1 MSGAMIPYS
10 TQCIDDDDINAVV
23 STLKSDFI
31 TQGAKVDEFE
41 YKIADF
47 VGAKYAVCFNSATSA
62 LNVAYKIVKC
72 DLANRGTIKGDSQ
85 VEFLTTPLTFCAT
98 ANMMVENGI
107 TPKFCA
113 INKMGNIDENN
124 LQISPNVRAIV
135 SVDYAGNSV
144 EVENIAKICK
154 ENNLYFISDSSHSFG
169 GAYNRRKIG
178 AFADMTIFSFHAV
191 KPITTIEGGAITTN
205 SELFYSTAK
214 LLRSHCIVKTELWE
228 SEIISDFVRL
238 DSGDLPI
245 TSSLQGVA
253 QNHSNPR
260 SAASLRES
268 EANKAIQD
276 LDSHNLGANC
286 ANFIGHNFRL
296 SDVAAS
302 LGISQLKKIE
312 SFLATRHQ
320 IAKIYDDAFKNE
332 SKFRTIKIPAHIYST
347 YHLYPILLDSTLVPH
362 KKAIFSA
369 LLEAGLGVQVHY
381 KPIYQFAP
389 YKNHAPI
396 KTADDFYNAEISIPC
411 HQKMSANDADF
422 VISAIRKVLQKF

>member
-1 MSGAMIPYS
+1 MIPYS

-41 YKIADF
+41 HKIADF

-62 LNVAYKIVKC
+62 LNVAYKIVKY
-72 DLANRGTIKGDSQ
+72 DLANRGAIKGDSQ
-85 VEFLTTPLTFCAT
+85 IAFLTTPLTFCAT

-107 TPKFCA
+107 TPKFCD
-113 INKMGNIDENN
+113 IDLLGNIDANN
-124 LQISPNVRAIV
+124 LQISPNIKAIV

-169 GAYNRRKIG
+169 GAYNGRKIG

-205 SELFYSTAK
+205 SEFFYNTAK

-228 SEIISDFVRL
+228 SEIISDFAHL

-245 TSSLQGVA
+245 TSSLRGVA
-253 QNHSNPR
+253 QNHSNP
-260 SAASLRES
+260 SPASSLQES
-268 EANKAIQD
+268 ETNKTIQD
-276 LDSHNLGANC
+276 LHNLGANC

-320 IAKIYDDAFKNE
+320 IAKIYDCAFKNE
-332 SKFRTIKIPAHIYST
+332 SKFHTLKIPAHIYST

-369 LLEAGLGVQVHY
+369 LLDARLGVQVHY
-381 KPIYQFAP
+381 KPIYRFAP
-389 YKNHAPI
+389 YQNHAPI
-396 KTADDFYNAEISIPC
+396 KTADDFYSAEISIPC

>member
-10 TQCIDDDDINAVV
+10 TQCIDDDDICAVV
-23 STLKSDFI
+23 SALKGDFI
-31 TQGAKVDEFE
+31 TQGQKVDEFE
-41 YKIADF
+41 HKIADF

-72 DLANRGTIKGDSQ
+72 DLANRGAIKGDSQ
-85 VEFLTTPLTFCAT
+85 IAFLTTPLTFCAT

-107 TPKFCA
+107 TPKFCD
-113 INKMGNIDENN
+113 IDLLGNIDANN
-124 LQISPNVRAIV
+124 LQISPNIKAIV

-228 SEIISDFVRL
+228 SEIISDFARL
-238 DSGDLPI
+238 DSGDL
-245 TSSLQGVA
+245 
-253 QNHSNPR
+253 
-260 SAASLRES
+260 
-268 EANKAIQD
+268 
-276 LDSHNLGANC
+276 GANHT
-286 ANFIGHNFRL
+286 NLIGHNFRL

-320 IAKIYDDAFKNE
+320 IAKIYDDAFKDE

-347 YHLYPILLDSTLVPH
+347 YHLYPILFDSTLVPH

>member
-205 SELFYSTAK
+205 SELFYNTAK

-228 SEIISDFVRL
+228 SEIISDFARL

-245 TSSLQGVA
+245 TSSLRGVA
-253 QNHSNPR
+253 NAEAIYKKSDSQD
-260 SAASLRES
+260 LRETS
-268 EANKAIQD
+268 ANQ
-276 LDSHNLGANC
+276 

-320 IAKIYDDAFKNE
+320 IAKIYDDAFKDE

>member
-10 TQCIDDDDINAVV
+10 TQCIDDDDINAVIK
-23 STLKSDFI
+23 TLKGEFI
-31 TQGAKVDEFE
+31 TQGVKVDEFE
-41 YKIADF
+41 RKIADF

-72 DLANRGTIKGDSQ
+72 DLSNRGAIKGDSQ

-205 SELFYSTAK
+205 SELFYNTAK

-228 SEIISDFVRL
+228 SEIISDFVCL
-238 DSGDLPI
+238 DLDDLPI
-245 TSSLQGVA
+245 TSSLRGVA
-253 QNHSNPR
+253 NAEAIYKKSDSQD
-260 SAASLRES
+260 LRETS
-268 EANKAIQD
+268 
-276 LDSHNLGANC
+276 ANC

-320 IAKIYDDAFKNE
+320 IAKIYDDAFKDE

-422 VISAIRKVLQKF
+422 VISTIRKVLQKF

>member
-1 MSGAMIPYS
+1 MIPYS
-10 TQCIDDDDINAVV
+10 TQCIDDDDICAVV
-23 STLKSDFI
+23 SALKGDFI
-31 TQGAKVDEFE
+31 TQGQKVDEFE
-41 YKIADF
+41 HKIADF

-72 DLANRGTIKGDSQ
+72 DLANRGAIKGDSQ
-85 VEFLTTPLTFCAT
+85 IAFLTTPLTFCAT

-107 TPKFCA
+107 TPKFCD
-113 INKMGNIDENN
+113 IDLLGNIDANN
-124 LQISPNVRAIV
+124 LQISPNIKAIV

-169 GAYNRRKIG
+169 GAYNGRKIG

-205 SELFYSTAK
+205 SELFYNAAK

-228 SEIISDFVRL
+228 SEIISDFAHL
-238 DSGDLPI
+238 DSGDL
-245 TSSLQGVA
+245 
-253 QNHSNPR
+253 
-260 SAASLRES
+260 
-268 EANKAIQD
+268 
-276 LDSHNLGANC
+276 GANHT
-286 ANFIGHNFRL
+286 NLIGHNFRL

-347 YHLYPILLDSTLVPH
+347 YHLYPILLDSALVPH

-369 LLEAGLGVQVHY
+369 LLDAGLGVQVHY
-381 KPIYQFAP
+381 KPIYQFSP

-422 VISAIRKVLQKF
+422 VISTIRKVLQKF

>member
-31 TQGAKVDEFE
+31 TQGQKVDEFE
-41 YKIADF
+41 RKIADF

-72 DLANRGTIKGDSQ
+72 DLANRGAIKGDSQ

-169 GAYNRRKIG
+169 GAYNGRKIG

-205 SELFYSTAK
+205 SELFYNTAK

-228 SEIISDFVRL
+228 SGIISDFTRL
-238 DSGDLPI
+238 DSGDLD
-245 TSSLQGVA
+245 A
-253 QNHSNPR
+253 NHT
-260 SAASLRES
+260 
-268 EANKAIQD
+268 
-276 LDSHNLGANC
+276 NL
-286 ANFIGHNFRL
+286 IGHNFRL

-320 IAKIYDDAFKNE
+320 IAKIYDGAFNGE
-332 SKFRTIKIPAHIYST
+332 SKFRTLKIPAHIYST
-347 YHLYPILLDSTLVPH
+347 YHLYPILLDSALIKH

-369 LLEAGLGVQVHY
+369 LLDAGLGVQVHY

-422 VISAIRKVLQKF
+422 VISAIHKAISKF

>member
-41 YKIADF
+41 HKIADF

-107 TPKFCA
+107 MPKFCA

-205 SELFYSTAK
+205 SELFYNTAK

-228 SEIISDFVRL
+228 SEIISDFARL

-253 QNHSNPR
+253 NAEAIYKKSDSQD
-260 SAASLRES
+260 LRETS
-268 EANKAIQD
+268 AN
-276 LDSHNLGANC
+276 L

-320 IAKIYDDAFKNE
+320 IAKIYDDAFKDE

>member
-10 TQCIDDDDINAVV
+10 TQCIDDDDICAVV
-23 STLKSDFI
+23 SALKGDFI
-31 TQGAKVDEFE
+31 TQGQKVDEFE
-41 YKIADF
+41 HKIADF

-72 DLANRGTIKGDSQ
+72 DLANRGAIKGDSQ

-228 SEIISDFVRL
+228 SEIISDFARL
-238 DSGDLPI
+238 DSGDL
-245 TSSLQGVA
+245 
-253 QNHSNPR
+253 
-260 SAASLRES
+260 
-268 EANKAIQD
+268 
-276 LDSHNLGANC
+276 GANHT
-286 ANFIGHNFRL
+286 NLIGHNFRL

-320 IAKIYDDAFKNE
+320 IAKIYDDAFKDE

-411 HQKMSANDADF
+411 HKKMSANDADF